1 MKAASVVVVVIG
13 LILISIGIDACSC
26 SSCSRQVE
34 TVVPSELLIKADD
47 YIKQSTGNDF
57 FEKYIS
63 PDFVRTKFTPP
74 YYFLTYRLIMP
85 DKPYVNTIIQ
95 FSIDRTGNIIKDRD
109 IIGIPNCMEGG
120 CNFNITEEQAI
131 KIAKENGLD
140 KGIKPWKTG
149 FLWDPNLKQYTWHI
163 LSTSSESQSSEG
175 FKGYGKEIIIDPN
188 SGLII
193 EMNDWHVN

>member
-26 SSCSRQVE
+26 SSCSRQEE

-63 PDFVRTKFTPP
+63 LDFVRTKFTPP

>member
-1 MKAASVVVVVIG
+1 MKTASIFIIISLVLLSF
-13 LILISIGIDACSC
+13 LINACRC
-26 SSCSRQVE
+26 PSCSRQEE
-34 TVVPSELLIKADD
+34 TVVPKDLLNRAND

-85 DKPYVNTIIQ
+85 GKPFVNTVIQ
-95 FSIDRTGNIIKDRD
+95 FSIDSTGSVVKDRD
-109 IIGIPNCMEGG
+109 IIGIPNCIEGG
-120 CNFNITEEQAI
+120 CSFNITEEQAV
-131 KIAKENGLD
+131 KIAKDSGLD
-140 KGIKPWKTG
+140 KGIKSWKTG
-149 FLWDPNLKQYTWHI
+149 FIWDPNLKQYTWHI

-175 FKGYGKEIIIDPN
+175 FRGNGKEIIIDPN
-188 SGLII
+188 SGLVL